1 MKVKVGDKI
10 YDGEKEPVM
19 VIMTEKERKSLVKN
33 FINSAASKYCVYP
46 ATDYW
51 NNDNFKNIKEWMEI

>member
-19 VIMTEKERKSLVKN
+19 VIL
-33 FINSAASKYCVYP
+33 
-46 ATDYW
+46 TDQ
-51 NNDNFKNIKEWMEI
+51 DKKNIADMLPDAYRYCAYPGETQWIKDDYKAIREWMAKEN